1 MDSSVLLSQQLL
13 FGAFATASV
22 YALVAIGLN
31 LVYGTMKLLN
41 VAHGEFVMLGAYAAY
56 WAFTL
61 LGISPLL
68 SAGAVVLAGGVC
80 GVALYKGLFVGL
92 LAPGKRLDRIESNS
106 LLLFFGI
113 SVILQNLA
121 TMGFQG
127 TPRGY
132 EYLSDVMQAG
142 SLLVTTNRLVSTAL
156 ALAVVVAIALFLRFH
171 PLGLS
176 MRALIERRDAAVV
189 VGVDVNRVQ
198 LFSFALS
205 FATAG
210 LAGALIS
217 MSEQISPFIGFQF
230 TVAAFIV
237 VILGGI
243 GNITGGIAAAF
254 VLAFIETYGVAMTSG
269 TWRSILLYG
278 LFVTIIVV
286 RPQGLFGKMSR

>member
-1 MDSSVLLSQQLL
+1 MAISMLLSEQLL
-13 FGAFATASV
+13 FGAFATAAV

-61 LGISPLL
+61 LGVSPLI
-68 SAGAVVLAGGVC
+68 SACAVVLAGGAC

-92 LAPGKRLDRIESNS
+92 LTPGKRLDRLESNS

-121 TMGFQG
+121 TMVFRG

-132 EYLSDVMQAG
+132 EYLSDVMHVG
-142 SLLVTTNRLVSTAL
+142 GLLVTSNRLVSTAL
-156 ALAVVVAIALFLRFH
+156 ALAVVGSIALFLRFH

-176 MRALIERRDAAVV
+176 MRALIERREAAVV

-198 LFSFALS
+198 LLSFALS

-243 GNITGGIAAAF
+243 GNIAGGIAAAF
-254 VLAFIETYGVAMTSG
+254 VLGFIETYGVAMTSG